1 MPWTVNPDHGY
12 LERFT
17 VAGGGGSATNINVD
31 VAEAPGVDPVVPN
44 GSDNI
49 TFTGAQVASGVVG
62 ANVLRTYTNMASEVV
77 YQIQQ
82 SGAAASQNTALNGV
96 AHFDSAN
103 FTVTNGFV
111 SLLGGSAGISSLV
124 TDVGGPVMQDG
135 SGQVTFTGEAV
146 PAHTIPI
153 ESDGSVA
160 NTLSYHLQV
169 TSAQAISSLT
179 NAGLAS
185 FDSGDF
191 TVDANGFVSLAGA
204 GGLFIESVNVDAHT
218 APGTDPVVANASG
231 VITVTGAQVAAG
243 SIGTNVIRTNSLA
256 ANTYTIQIQRAN
268 VSAASDIT
276 LNGVAHFDSTKF
288 DIDAN
293 GFVTLDATVPITF
306 TADAGLATPALNNL
320 NILGGEGID
329 TSGAGSTITISGED
343 ASAVNKG
350 IASFTVGD
358 FTVIAGN
365 VSLATQPGELITGDS
380 GGALSPT
387 SNNWNILG
395 RSGSK
400 TSGSG
405 STLTIKSPPYAD
417 QGSSTTITLN
427 SGSFAT
433 NTVTLTTPAT
443 AGLADGDLLEFV
455 ATDGILTIQ
464 LAATQVAHLGSA
476 VTTAAGTITGTAT
489 GDSISL
495 RYQAS
500 TNDWWAT
507 SIVGIW
513 ITA

>member
-17 VAGGGGSATNINVD
+17 VSGGGGSATNINVD
-31 VAEAPGVDPVVPN
+31 VAQAPGVDPVVPN

-62 ANVLRTYTNMASEVV
+62 ANVLRTFTNMPSEVI

-82 SGAAASQNTALNGV
+82 SGASAAQDTTLNGV

-111 SLLGGSAGISSLV
+111 SLLGGSAGISSLI
-124 TDVGGPVMQDG
+124 TDVAGPVMQDG

-146 PAHTIPI
+146 AAHAIPI

-160 NTLSYHLQV
+160 NTLSYQV
-169 TSAQAISSLT
+169 QVASAQAASSLT

-191 TVDANGFVSLAGA
+191 AVDANGFVSLAGS
-204 GGLFIESVNVDAHT
+204 GGLFVQSINVDANT
-218 APGTDPVVANASG
+218 APGTDPVVPNVSG
-231 VITVTGAQVAAG
+231 VITVTGGQIASG
-243 SIGTNVIRTNSLA
+243 TIGANVIRTISLA
-256 ANTYTIQIQRAN
+256 ANTYTVQIQRSN
-268 VSAASDIT
+268 VAAASDST
-276 LNGVAHFDSTKF
+276 LNGVAHFDSANF
-288 DIDAN
+288 NIDAN
-293 GFVTLDATVPITF
+293 GFVTLDATVPINF
-306 TADAGLATPALNNL
+306 TADVGSAVPALNNI

-343 ASAVNKG
+343 ASNVNKG
-350 IASFTVGD
+350 IASFQTGD
-358 FTVIAGN
+358 FTVVAGH

-387 SNNWNILG
+387 ANNWNILG

-405 STLTIKSPPYAD
+405 STLTIKSPPYSN
-417 QGSSTTITLN
+417 QGSSTTVTLN

-433 NTVTLTTPAT
+433 NTITLTTPAT

-464 LAATQVAHLGSA
+464 LAATQVAQLGNT
-476 VTTAAGTITGTAT
+476 VTSTAGTITGTAT
-489 GDSISL
+489 GDVLGL

-500 TNDWWAT
+500 TNKWWAT
-507 SIVGIW
+507 SWVGIW
-513 ITA
+513 ILA